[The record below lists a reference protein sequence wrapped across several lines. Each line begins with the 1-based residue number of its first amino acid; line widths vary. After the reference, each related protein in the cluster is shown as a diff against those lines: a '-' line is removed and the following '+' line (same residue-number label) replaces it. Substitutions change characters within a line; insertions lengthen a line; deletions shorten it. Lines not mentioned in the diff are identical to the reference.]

1 MKKNFHNLLMGSA
14 MFELANDPGTAKLF
28 AVNRKTR

>member
-1 MKKNFHNLLMGSA
+1 MKKNFHKFLMGSA

-28 AVNRKTR
+28 NAGRKTR